1 MTKNSEKRVPALR
14 FKGFT
19 NDWEQRKLGCLMN
32 ITSVK
37 RIHQSD
43 WRKKGIPFY
52 RARDITALSK
62 NLNIEEPIFISRD
75 LYEEYSKI
83 SGKVQINDLLVTGV
97 GTIGV
102 PLLVQT
108 VPLYFKDGN
117 IIWFQNSNKLIGLFF
132 LYLFKTNTV
141 QKYIHT
147 TTGVGTVPTYTI
159 QSGKNTPVYITS
171 KKEQKDIGT
180 IFQLIDNLISLQQR
194 KLDILIKLNRNII
207 INLFKEIRVNHHAIE
222 LKHTA
227 SNWKSARLKE
237 LGICQSGFGF
247 PIKEQNGSKGIPFFK
262 VSDFNTFGNEIYL
275 QYANNYVTNH
285 QIRKNKWKIFDQV
298 PAIVFAKVGATIFLN
313 RKRMINEPFLIDNN
327 LMAFE
332 LNRQKL
338 DYKFAKILFDNMY
351 LPKFAQVGA
360 LPSYNASDINAIKVK
375 IPDMDSQKKI
385 ANIIMKNNNEIIL
398 QKQILQKGKELKQ
411 FLLQNIFI

>member
-1 MTKNSEKRVPALR
+1 MNKKEVKKAPALR

-194 KLDILIKLNRNII
+194 KLRLLKLLKKATQQNIFASTECLPKLKYRN
-207 INLFKEIRVNHHAIE
+207 LTEKWQ
-222 LKHTA
+222 LY
-227 SNWKSARLKE
+227 RLKDVAKITM
-237 LGICQSGFGF
+237 GQSPNSKNYTQNPIDHILVQGNADIRNGYVF
-247 PIKEQNGSKGIPFFK
+247 PRIWTTEITKIASKGDIILCVRAPAGDVGRTKFNVVIGRGVAAIK
-262 VSDFNTFGNEIYL
+262 GNDFIFQQLQFMKSSGYWKKYISGSTFESINSNDI
-275 QYANNYVTNH
+275 
-285 QIRKNKWKIFDQV
+285 KNAKIFCPSQLEQKNISSLLDD
-298 PAIVFAKVGATIFLN
+298 
-313 RKRMINEPFLIDNN
+313 IDTSIQIQ
-327 LMAFE
+327 
-332 LNRQKL
+332 QKNIL
-338 DYKFAKILFDNMY
+338 DFKYI
-351 LPKFAQVGA
+351 
-360 LPSYNASDINAIKVK
+360 
-375 IPDMDSQKKI
+375 
-385 ANIIMKNNNEIIL
+385 
-398 QKQILQKGKELKQ
+398 KQ
-411 FLLQNIFI
+411 FLLQNMFI

>member
-1 MTKNSEKRVPALR
+1 ML
-14 FKGFT
+14 
-19 NDWEQRKLGCLMN
+19 
-32 ITSVK
+32 SV
-37 RIHQSD
+37 D
-43 WRKKGIPFY
+43 E
-52 RARDITALSK
+52 ALSYK
-62 NLNIEEPIFISRD
+62 NAIGIGR
-75 LYEEYSKI
+75 K
-83 SGKVQINDLLVTGV
+83 
-97 GTIGV
+97 GTIDK
-102 PLLVQT
+102 PQLLIAPFWT
-108 VPLYFKDGN
+108 VDT
-117 IIWFQNSNKLIGLFF
+117 LFF
-132 LYLFKTNTV
+132 LTPENDTDLYFLFSFF
-141 QKYIHT
+141 QKVNWKKYDES
-147 TTGVGTVPTYTI
+147 TGLP
-159 QSGKNTPVYITS
+159 SLS
-171 KKEQKDIGT
+171 KKTISTIKIKTPSKNEQIKIGT
-180 IFQLIDNLISLQQR
+180 LIQKVNNLISLQQR

-298 PAIVFAKVGATIFLN
+298 PAIVFAKVGAAIFLN

-332 LNRQKL
+332 LNLQKL

-411 FLLQNIFI
+411 FLLQNMFI